1 MESMSVNSGQVSAL
15 AGQIRNGARG
25 IRSQLDTLESEVGKL
40 RASWDGQAQ
49 QAYDEAQRK
58 WTQSLTEMNELLERI
73 SQKTEEMSTGYVQN
87 DNASAARFQG

>member
-1 MESMSVNSGQVSAL
+1 MQSMSVDPAQVSAL
-15 AGQIRNGARG
+15 AGQIRTGANG

-58 WTQSLTEMNELLERI
+58 WTQSLTEMNALLAQI
-73 SQKTEEMSTGYVQN
+73 SQKTEEMSTGYVHS
-87 DNASAARFQG
+87 DNSSATRFQL